1 MFQSSEARTLRQH
14 FKSLN
19 QLYEGNNR
27 RAVGLLPD
35 PTNIQDKSQAVIA
48 SSNHH
53 RLLLDLEADQRTCCL
68 KMSSDRRRSRGALLI
83 FRGRVLGTIYGSK
96 LLNEQLLDQKAYA
109 KVCGDLADPDSSVQ
123 AHLLE
128 EGLVI
133 AAAAL
138 FHGRP
143 FEMENK
149 LPIEEVFMAYLQALI
164 RINMPGCLVVS
175 NSNNLVVCLA
185 YVFAGSLVGLYS
197 ARAGWLPPV
206 VSLAIEQV
214 KQFSDGTVT
223 GSMLQARNV
232 DEVFELTFSLS
243 GLADRSPQAWS
254 GFPNQTEQVLRLT
267 KVDPGKIEKLTMSTR
282 IQQDRFI
289 PTNRAKASPNHKHDR
304 NFRSDQYST
313 DP

>member
-1 MFQSSEARTLRQH
+1 MFQSSEARTLKQH
-14 FKSLN
+14 FKTLN

-27 RAVGLLPD
+27 RVVGLLPD
-35 PTNIQDKSQAVIA
+35 PQDKSNSVIA

-53 RLLLDLEADQRTCCL
+53 RLLLDLEAEQRTCCL

-96 LLNEQLLDQKAYA
+96 LLGEQLLDQKAYA
-109 KVCGDLADPDSSVQ
+109 KVCGDLTEPDSSVR

-138 FHGRP
+138 FHGHP
-143 FEMENK
+143 FELENN
-149 LPIEEVFMAYLQALI
+149 LPIGDVFTAYMQALMKV
-164 RINMPGCLVVS
+164 NMPGCLVVS
-175 NSNNLVVCLA
+175 NPNHLVVCLA
-185 YVFAGSLVGLYS
+185 YVFAGRLVGLYS

-214 KQFSDGTVT
+214 KQFPEGTVT

-232 DEVFELTFSLS
+232 NEVFELTFSLS
-243 GLADRSPQAWS
+243 GLADRSPEAWS
-254 GFPNQTEQVLRLT
+254 GFPNQTEQVLRLK
-267 KVDPGKIEKLTMSTR
+267 KVDPGKLEKLTMSTR

-289 PTNRAKASPNHKHDR
+289 PNRAKATPNNKHDR